1 MRRRHRAGT
10 GFVLWQLPV
19 HKHLT
24 RLKLLCS
31 YESLPR
37 IVTKGGEK
45 RKEKTARQEKNFSAG
60 GVYHD
65 AVLNDAETYAGKP
78 S

>member
-31 YESLPR
+31 YESLFR
-37 IVTKGGEK
+37 IVAKGGEK
-45 RKEKTARQEKNFSAG
+45 RKKKTARGEKNFSSD
-60 GVYHD
+60 GV
-65 AVLNDAETYAGKP
+65 
-78 S
+78 